1 MAGSTPRNGKGH
13 GNGNGKIKDGVR
25 RLMLEAVD
33 APLGGSES
41 GLMPGGT
48 VLITEDD
55 RGIAQALA
63 AAIRARGWR
72 AAMIGGPG
80 FRLDWTSSAAVDER
94 DSRRAK

>member
-1 MAGSTPRNGKGH
+1 
-13 GNGNGKIKDGVR
+13 
-25 RLMLEAVD
+25 MLEAVD

-48 VLITEDD
+48 VLITDDD

-80 FRLDWTSSAAVDER
+80 SPIGLDILRRGGQR